1 MTAPV
6 LQITGMSAIFTP
18 VTFRCGRSAH
28 NRVALAPLTNQLS
41 HDDGTLSADEQAW
54 LVRRARGGFAIVET
68 CAAHVSEDGK
78 GFVGQ
83 LGVWGDHQLPG
94 LTQLAAELAEHDALG
109 LVQLYHGG
117 VRSPSA
123 LTGQQPWSAS
133 SFDEDKPDF
142 ERPRPATDAD
152 LERVHADFLAA
163 ARRSHQAG
171 FAGVELH
178 AAHGY
183 LFSQFLSSAM
193 NTRDD
198 AWGGSLANRA
208 RLLRTVTRSLR
219 AACPAPFILGVRL
232 SPEDYGHARGLDL
245 DESIQLAAWLAEDGV
260 DFVHLSLWD
269 AHRNTA
275 KYPDQ
280 HAVPLFR
287 RAVPDDVR
295 IIVAGK
301 LWTLADAEAM
311 LDRGADLVALGRA
324 AILNPDWPRLA
335 AAADFT
341 PERGPLTRAELHARA
356 IADRFV
362 TYLERFKLVRED

>member
-1 MTAPV
+1 M
-6 LQITGMSAIFTP
+6 LQVAGMSAIFTP
-18 VTFRCGRSAH
+18 VTFRCGTSAH
-28 NRVALAPLTNQLS
+28 NRIALAPLTNQQS
-41 HDDGTLSADEQAW
+41 HDDGTLSADEHAW

-78 GFVGQ
+78 GFAGQ
-83 LGVWGDHQLPG
+83 LGVWGDHQLEG
-94 LTQLAAELAEHDALG
+94 LTKLATDLADHHALG

-142 ERPRPATDAD
+142 ERPRPATQAD
-152 LERVHADFLAA
+152 LERVHADFVAA
-163 ARRSHQAG
+163 ARRSLQAG

-183 LFSQFLSSAM
+183 LFSQFLSSVM

-198 AWGGSLANRA
+198 DWGGSLANRA
-208 RLLRTVTRSLR
+208 RLLRTVTRSVR

-232 SPEDYGHARGLDL
+232 SPEDFGHARGLDL
-245 DESIQLAAWLAEDGV
+245 DETIELAAWLAEDGV

-280 HAVPLFR
+280 HAIPLFR
-287 RAVPDDVR
+287 RALPDAVR
-295 IIVAGK
+295 IVVAGK
-301 LWTLADAEAM
+301 LWTRPDADAM

-324 AILNPDWPRLA
+324 GILNPDWPRR
-335 AAADFT
+335 AAADDYD
-341 PERGPLTRAELHARA
+341 PERGPLTRAELHALA
-356 IADRFV
+356 IGDSFIA
-362 TYLERFKLVRED
+362 YLERFKLVRDD

>member
-1 MTAPV
+1 MASISSP
-6 LQITGMSAIFTP
+6 I
-18 VTFRCGRSAH
+18 TFRGGQSAH
-28 NRVALAPLTNQLS
+28 SRIALAPLTNQQS
-41 HDDGTLSADEQAW
+41 HDDGTLSDDEHAW
-54 LVRRARGGFAIVET
+54 LVRRAAGGFAIVET
-68 CAAHVSEDGK
+68 CAAHVSQDGK
-78 GFVGQ
+78 GFAGQ

-94 LTQLAAELAEHDALG
+94 LTRLATDLAAHGALP

-133 SFDEDKPDF
+133 SFDEAKPDF
-142 ERPRPATDAD
+142 ERPRPATAAD
-152 LERVHADFLAA
+152 LARVHADFVAA
-163 ARRSHQAG
+163 AQRSARAG

-183 LFSQFLSSAM
+183 LFSQFLSSEM

-198 AWGGSLANRA
+198 EWGGSLANRA
-208 RLLRTVTRSLR
+208 RLLRDVARSVR

-232 SPEDYGHARGLDL
+232 SPEDFGHARGLDL
-245 DESIQLAAWLAEDGV
+245 DESLEVAAWLAEDGV

-269 AHRNTA
+269 VHRNTA

-287 RAVPDDVR
+287 RVLPDDVR

-301 LWTLADAEAM
+301 LWTRDDAEAM
-311 LDRGADLVALGRA
+311 LGRGADIVALGRS
-324 AILNPDWPRLA
+324 AILNPDWPKQIE
-335 AAADFT
+335 DPGFT
-341 PERGPLTRAELHARA
+341 PERGPLTRAELHALA
-356 IADRFV
+356 ISDGFV
-362 TYLERFKLVRED
+362 TYLERFKLVQGE